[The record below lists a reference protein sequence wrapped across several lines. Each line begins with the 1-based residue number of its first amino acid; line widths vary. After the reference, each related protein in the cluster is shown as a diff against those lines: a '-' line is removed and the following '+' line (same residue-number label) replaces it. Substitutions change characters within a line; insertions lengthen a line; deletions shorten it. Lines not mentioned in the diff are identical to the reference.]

1 MVNRRHLSYV
11 TCFCTQLRSCSKTF
25 EQKDGLWDIHLSSV
39 SAMLPLIFVTN
50 RVNYYRWMPVHILD
64 MLSLPPEVVMHAPKD
79 IEASLTKAFD
89 NGATMAKSF
98 VSDTLSEGKN
108 GNFFGS
114 ISRSKLKT
122 FEDLTKKTKLKCRSG
137 DVVEAHINPELVFR
151 RALVL
156 AVVGR
161 M

>member
-1 MVNRRHLSYV
+1 
-11 TCFCTQLRSCSKTF
+11 
-25 EQKDGLWDIHLSSV
+25 
-39 SAMLPLIFVTN
+39 MLPLIFVTN

-98 VSDTLSEGKN
+98 VSDTLSEGQN

-114 ISRSKLKT
+114 ISRSKLIA
-122 FEDLTKKTKLKCRSG
+122 FEDLTKTTKLKCRSG
-137 DVVEAHINPELVFR
+137 GVVEAHINPELVFR

-156 AVVGR
+156 ASSREDVTVDKVMSFHSFPIGPISTSLFHDDGSMR
-161 M
+161 KT

>member
-1 MVNRRHLSYV
+1 ME
-11 TCFCTQLRSCSKTF
+11 QLW
-25 EQKDGLWDIHLSSV
+25 QNL
-39 SAMLPLIFVTN
+39 
-50 RVNYYRWMPVHILD
+50 
-64 MLSLPPEVVMHAPKD
+64 
-79 IEASLTKAFD
+79 
-89 NGATMAKSF
+89 F

-151 RALVL
+151 RTV
-156 AVVGR
+156 VVGR

>member
-1 MVNRRHLSYV
+1 
-11 TCFCTQLRSCSKTF
+11 
-25 EQKDGLWDIHLSSV
+25 
-39 SAMLPLIFVTN
+39 MLPLIFVTN

-98 VSDTLSEGKN
+98 VSDTLSEGQN

-156 AVVGR
+156 TSSREDVTVDKVVFFNR
-161 M
+161 SHTHLSLSR

>member
-1 MVNRRHLSYV
+1 
-11 TCFCTQLRSCSKTF
+11 
-25 EQKDGLWDIHLSSV
+25 
-39 SAMLPLIFVTN
+39 
-50 RVNYYRWMPVHILD
+50 MPVHILD

-98 VSDTLSEGKN
+98 VSDTLSEGQN

-137 DVVEAHINPELVFR
+137 DVVEAHINPK
-151 RALVL
+151 
-156 AVVGR
+156 
-161 M
+161 